1 MKIEFNSKYF
11 IENSNGVSANEEILN
26 IISSFLDEKR
36 YKHCLSVGTLA
47 YKIAISNNLKDPIKY
62 YFAGIV
68 HDIGKNLDSN
78 SEYIN
83 KYLSEEEKKYPKY
96 MYHQFLGYYLVKE
109 IFSLDDEYILNA
121 IKYHCSGRKNM
132 SAIEKIIYSSDK
144 IDPLR
149 GYDSSYM
156 IEAMLNN
163 FETGFILVLGENR
176 KFINNKKLKYS
187 DNKLTEECYEYY
199 LK

>member
-11 IENSNGVSANEEILN
+11 IENSNRVSANEEILN

-36 YKHCLSVGTLA
+36 FKHCLSVGTLA

-68 HDIGKNLDSN
+68 HDIGKNLDNN
-78 SEYIN
+78 SECIN

-156 IEAMLNN
+156 IEAMQNN
-163 FETGFILVLGENR
+163 FETGFILVLGENK

-187 DNKLTEECYEYY
+187 DNELTEECYEYY

>member
-11 IENSNGVSANEEILN
+11 ILNSNGVSANEEILN

-68 HDIGKNLDSN
+68 HDIGKNLDNN

-83 KYLSEEEKKYPKY
+83 KYLSEKEKKYPKY

-163 FETGFILVLGENR
+163 FETGFILVLGENK

-187 DNKLTEECYEYY
+187 DNELTEECYEYY

>member
-68 HDIGKNLDSN
+68 HDIGKNLDNN

-96 MYHQFLGYYLVKE
+96 IPQNKVKQIHKSTKE
-109 IFSLDDEYILNA
+109 RLERKYSKLPKKEKN
-121 IKYHCSGRKNM
+121 IKIKIRGVYENKIINFNHNRNVYAGSCSG
-132 SAIEKIIYSSDK
+132 
-144 IDPLR
+144 
-149 GYDSSYM
+149 GY
-156 IEAMLNN
+156 
-163 FETGFILVLGENR
+163 FCR
-176 KFINNKKLKYS
+176 
-187 DNKLTEECYEYY
+187 
-199 LK
+199 